1 MDIQKFLDRTHQTG
15 VELAAKLG
23 VDGSAVSN
31 WCKGK
36 NTPKYTVCVQLL
48 KMGAKLDEL
57 FDEETAQ
64 MIERDILSIQKKS
77 SPMSDEECQ
86 EIVQRGL
93 SGLIFKCNNNG

>member
-57 FDEETAQ
+57 FDEETARV
-64 MIERDILSIQKKS
+64 IERDILAIPRQS
-77 SPMSDEECQ
+77 SQMSDEECQ
-86 EIVQRGL
+86 ELVKRGL
-93 SGLIFKCNNNG
+93 SALIFNNK